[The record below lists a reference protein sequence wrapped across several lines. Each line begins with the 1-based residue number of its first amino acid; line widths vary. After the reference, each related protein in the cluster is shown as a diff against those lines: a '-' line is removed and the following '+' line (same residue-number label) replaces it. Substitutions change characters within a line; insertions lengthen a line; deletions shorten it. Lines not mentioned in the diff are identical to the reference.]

1 MSKIKVAIVGCGH
14 VAWKRHIPSFL
25 RLKNEV
31 DICAVCDIKYNV
43 AQNTAKEFGVHK
55 AYSKLS
61 DMLSKENPDV
71 VDVCT
76 PPKFHTSV
84 AIESMEHGSHIL
96 LEKPMASNLSDCDK
110 MISTVKKTKQ
120 KLSVVHNQLFYPPFL
135 KAQELVYKGKIGEL
149 TGMAIQQLTNRADYM
164 QHRDHWIHNLSGGF
178 LGETG
183 PHVVYMSLAFLKNV
197 KNVKVSA
204 RKTLEYPWVLYDDYR
219 IELEGENMTSSIFIS
234 HSNNYHTS
242 DITLLGREGMIKMDL
257 QSMLLTR
264 YKREKLTPLTVGLSS
279 TSTALQMIQGILLN
293 ALRMTFNKP
302 MLGHDIMIKK
312 FVESIINDEPV
323 PVTPEEGRETIRV
336 MEMIVKKLNSHT
348 MSQVV

>member
-1 MSKIKVAIVGCGH
+1 MNKIKVAIVGCGH

-31 DICAVCDIKYNV
+31 DICAVCDIKYSV

-61 DMLSKENPDV
+61 DMLSKENPDI

-76 PPKFHTSV
+76 PPQFHTSV
-84 AIESMEHGSHIL
+84 AIESMESGSHVLI
-96 LEKPMASNLSDCDK
+96 EKPMASNVSDCDK
-110 MISTVKKTKQ
+110 MISTVKKTEQ

-135 KAQELVYKGKIGEL
+135 KAQELIDKGKIGEL

-164 QHRDHWIHNLSGGF
+164 QQENHWIHKLNGGF

-183 PHVVYMSLAFLKNV
+183 PHIVYMSLAFLKKV
-197 KNVKVSA
+197 QNVKVSA
-204 RKTLEYPWVLYDDYR
+204 RKTLEYPWVLFDDYR
-219 IELEGENMTSSIFIS
+219 IELEGENMTSSILIS
-234 HSNNYHTS
+234 HSNDYHVS
-242 DITLLGREGMIKMDL
+242 DVSLLGREGMIKMDL
-257 QSMLLTR
+257 QSMLLTH
-264 YKREKLTPLTVGLSS
+264 YKREKLTSWSVGLSS
-279 TSTALQMIQGILLN
+279 FNIATQMIQGILLN
-293 ALRMTFNKP
+293 ASRLMFNRP

-312 FVESIINDEPV
+312 FIDSILNDQQV

-336 MEMIVKKLNSHT
+336 MELLVEKLHT
-348 MSQVV
+348 LK